1 LKHCHRL
8 VSHHGFSQHAFRRVA
23 SDLIRRSWNGL
34 GIGANIR
41 SAHKRMAL
49 SQADAAQRL
58 GMSRA
63 TISAIE
69 NGTVG
74 EIGIRKVMALCTL
87 LGLEIEVVARRSRPT
102 LTELRNE
109 ARRS

>member
-1 LKHCHRL
+1 MDM
-8 VSHHGFSQHAFRRVA
+8 V
-23 SDLIRRSWNGL
+23 
-34 GIGANIR
+34 GIGENIR
-41 SAHKRMAL
+41 SARKGAAL
-49 SQADAAQRL
+49 SQAEIARRL

-69 NGTVG
+69 SGNVV

-87 LGLEIEVVARRSRPT
+87 LGLELEVVARRSRPT